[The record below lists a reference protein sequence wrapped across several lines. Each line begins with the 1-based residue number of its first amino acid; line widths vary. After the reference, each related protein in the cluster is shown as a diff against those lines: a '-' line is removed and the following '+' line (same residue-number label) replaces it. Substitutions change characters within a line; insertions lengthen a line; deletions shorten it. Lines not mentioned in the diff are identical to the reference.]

1 MKAQTY
7 SATKVKRHLE
17 QYKIATMED
26 LKKVLGTD
34 VRMTVFRKLRELSFR
49 TSYSHRGKYYALQ
62 KTIHFDDIG
71 HIIQYPSGIT
81 LLCQTMQ
88 TY

>member
-1 MKAQTY
+1 MKVETY
-7 SATKVKRHLE
+7 STTKVKRHLE

-34 VRMTVFRKLRELSFR
+34 VRMTVFRKLRELPFR

-62 KTIHFDDIG
+62 KTIHFDDMGLVVMLQIKPT
-71 HIIQYPSGIT
+71 QKRRFYSN
-81 LLCQTMQ
+81 
-88 TY
+88 